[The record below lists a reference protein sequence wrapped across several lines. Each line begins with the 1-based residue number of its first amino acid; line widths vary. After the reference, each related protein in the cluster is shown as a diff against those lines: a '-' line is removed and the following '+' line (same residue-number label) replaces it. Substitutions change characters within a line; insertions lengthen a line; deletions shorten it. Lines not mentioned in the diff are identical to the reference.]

1 MFCVYFFTEEEK
13 LLYND
18 TGSGDSPPLLFVL
31 KENKTPTL
39 YLNLKG
45 DRIWHLYYLF
55 RGRAYRRQIYVK
67 KDIKQ

>member
-18 TGSGDSPPLLFVL
+18 TGSGDSPPLLFI
-31 KENKTPTL
+31 
-39 YLNLKG
+39 LKG